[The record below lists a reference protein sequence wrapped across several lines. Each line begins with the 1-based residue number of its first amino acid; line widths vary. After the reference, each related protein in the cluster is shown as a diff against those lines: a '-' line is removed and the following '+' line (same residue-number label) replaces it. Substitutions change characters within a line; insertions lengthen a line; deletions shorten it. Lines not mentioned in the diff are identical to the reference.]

1 MQLVRRPRGTETDG
15 QSSRDGD
22 VTPPYVD
29 GMAGPSA
36 SDGRSS
42 TLGQLSG
49 WLSALADRFGQGKLR
64 ESGAA
69 GEEPQLTSLGDEDE
83 AGERGHGMRLGTPR
97 AYLRHLLQ
105 EAKLFLR
112 PRTFTLSVES
122 NLTRIVVF
130 EGREVVAWGIADP
143 EASAQYWD
151 DLPEG
156 RDDSEEVRKR
166 YLLDQLRLRHAR
178 LVTDLPLYVPLTRQL
193 KLPEMRRRY
202 LKSVVMSEVAESI
215 PFAPDEVD
223 VKWRLEGDRP
233 DSSVYATVV
242 QKEVIDGHVQ
252 RLTDASIRY
261 PAATY
266 SQAAALAEAANAP
279 DSIVVHLGR
288 EQAAIVLIRD
298 RNPQVVHQV
307 LLPKADKD
315 SQARAEAL
323 ARGVQQ
329 IVGFEQSVA
338 DVEIGQLRPLVLT
351 GEVPGDTELGE
362 ELQNILGRD
371 VLPLSPNISYPDD
384 FPISEYAANVGL
396 ALLDRA
402 NPRWWRALARDGQ
415 TSLNLLSER
424 HIPRRVPATAIGVF
438 VALTFFALSAFNFTP
453 RVDALTA
460 EAAEAGSEVE
470 RKERL
475 QRLHSLGKASAAKVE
490 AESLEIL
497 QATLILEAHRGR
509 LIEEM
514 ATLGAFFERIRTI
527 TVTSRPEDV
536 IVSNLS
542 PKGDEFTLTA
552 SAPTFEG
559 AIQYAENI
567 RLSGLFVGVSVRK
580 VSSDVGVTVH
590 IDTGDERKAGDAVV
604 DFVIQASAKPPPE
617 DQEETSGE

>member
-1 MQLVRRPRGTETDG
+1 MP
-15 QSSRDGD
+15 
-22 VTPPYVD
+22 
-29 GMAGPSA
+29 
-36 SDGRSS
+36 
-42 TLGQLSG
+42 G
-49 WLSALADRFGQGKLR
+49 W
-64 ESGAA
+64 
-69 GEEPQLTSLGDEDE
+69 
-83 AGERGHGMRLGTPR
+83 
-97 AYLRHLLQ
+97 
-105 EAKLFLR
+105 
-112 PRTFTLSVES
+112 
-122 NLTRIVVF
+122 
-130 EGREVVAWGIADP
+130 
-143 EASAQYWD
+143 
-151 DLPEG
+151 
-156 RDDSEEVRKR
+156 
-166 YLLDQLRLRHAR
+166 HAR
-178 LVTDLPLYVPLTRQL
+178 LVTDLPLYVPLMRQL

-202 LKSVVMSEVAESI
+202 LKSVVMSEVADSI

-223 VKWRLEGDRP
+223 VKWRLEGDLP

-242 QKEVIDGHVQ
+242 QKEVIDGHVR

-288 EQAAIVLIRD
+288 EQAAIVLVRD
-298 RNPQVVHQV
+298 GNPQVVHQV

-315 SQARAEAL
+315 PQARAEAV

-338 DVEIGQLRPLVLT
+338 AGEVGQLRPLVLT
-351 GEVPGDTELGE
+351 GEVPGDSELGE
-362 ELQNILGRD
+362 ELQSILGRD

-384 FPISEYAANVGL
+384 FPIAEYAANVGL
-396 ALLDRA
+396 ALLDRG
-402 NPRWWRALARDGQ
+402 NPRWWRALARNGQ

-424 HIPRRVPATAIGVF
+424 HIPRRVPVTAIGVF
-438 VALTFFALSAFNFTP
+438 VALAFFALSAFNFTP
-453 RVDALTA
+453 RVGALTA

-497 QATLILEAHRGR
+497 QATLALEAHRGR

-527 TVTSRPEDV
+527 TVTSLPEDV
-536 IVSNLS
+536 KVSNLS
-542 PKGDEFTLTA
+542 PKGDEFTLTG

-590 IDTGDERKAGDAVV
+590 IDTGDERKDGDAIV
-604 DFVIQASAKPPPE
+604 DFVIHASAKPPPE